1 MHLCAYVQGCCWHMS
16 VTNRN
21 SGPLCDPCW
30 LLPQWH
36 VFVHVCVLWTWYFIE
51 PHVWESLGSTLGNS
65 DHFWVFFVLVFSRNS
80 VYFSS
85 VHSLSHAWL
94 FLTPWTAA
102 HQASLSI
109 PEFIQTHVC
118 WVDDAI
124 QPSHPLSSPSPPT
137 FNLSQ
142 DQSLFKWVSSSHQV
156 ARVLE
161 FQLQHQSFQWIFRTD
176 LL

>member
-1 MHLCAYVQGCCWHMS
+1 MCICAGV
-16 VTNRN
+16 
-21 SGPLCDPCW
+21 
-30 LLPQWH
+30 LLAH
-36 VFVHVCVLWTWYFIE
+36 VSDKQELGTIVWPVLALITVACFRACVLWTWYFIE
-51 PHVWESLGSTLGNS
+51 LHVWESLGSTLGNS

-124 QPSHPLSSPSPPT
+124 QPSHPLSSPSAPT
-137 FNLSQ
+137 FSLSQ